1 MIERISD
8 IGNKRTLNEDTI
20 GIHEDMKYNLFI
32 VCDGMGGHN
41 AGEVAS
47 AMAKDTVI
55 GSMETGFDEQDP
67 VSSMEHAVS
76 LANDEIFAL
85 SLTDSHLNGMGTT
98 VTAALSFQG
107 KLYVA
112 HVGDSSLF
120 WIRDQRIKK
129 VTKDHSLVQELV
141 DSGNLDQEDA
151 KHHPNKNII
160 TRAVG
165 TKNKVIVDTFVLDTT
180 KEDIFVLC
188 TDGLT
193 DYVSDEEILAII
205 IGQEDKKKAVVELK
219 DLAIERGGKDNI
231 TLVIFGGEAL
241 K

>member
-1 MIERISD
+1 MIEWISD
-8 IGNKRTLNEDTI
+8 IGNMRSLNEDTI
-20 GIHEDMKYNLFI
+20 GIYEDLKYNLFI

-41 AGEVAS
+41 AGEIAS
-47 AMAKDTVI
+47 LLAKDTI
-55 GSMETGFDEQDP
+55 INSIEKSFDEHNP
-67 VSSMEHAVS
+67 VTSLELAVNQ
-76 LANDEIFAL
+76 ANDEVFAL
-85 SLTDSHLNGMGTT
+85 SQTDIHLEGMGTT

-120 WIRDQRIKK
+120 YISDHRIRK

-165 TKNKVIVDTFVLDTT
+165 TKNKVIVDTFVMDTT
-180 KEDIFVLC
+180 KEDIFILC

-193 DYVSDEEILAII
+193 DTISDEEILTVI
-205 IGQEDKKKAVVELK
+205 IGEEDKKKAVVELK

>member
-55 GSMETGFDEQDP
+55 GSMETGFDEQNP

-193 DYVSDEEILAII
+193 DYISDEEILAII

>member
-32 VCDGMGGHN
+32 VCDGKGGHN

-193 DYVSDEEILAII
+193 DYISDEEILAII

>member
-193 DYVSDEEILAII
+193 DYISDEEILAII